1 MPDLE
6 RRLGEGRRA
15 VATMDPPVDLWERV
29 VERSEH
35 GDSVVIDLAAVRRRH
50 TSAWLVA
57 AAVVV
62 LIALAGALV
71 LYADDDDPVHTVD
84 VGPEPDT
91 EAPGVTVPQAPRP
104 NTVVSGVGCPFGI
117 SGEPIDMNPG
127 LYEPPGGD
135 FFGGE
140 AEPGQGAAYAI
151 FGAQV
156 AEVLVPGFKVNTAG
170 WHFEDVELERGTA
183 RLWLDGPAS
192 GPRGLPFVQ
201 VGWFPDTDEPC
212 SSFSVKVD
220 GGSVGENRRTAVA
233 LADRMVLPAEML
245 ALDLPGAEGGPVA
258 GLTLTDTEWEI
269 ASYPASG
276 QAGVSFTDTTVT
288 WDNGCGTVTADYELD
303 RLAARLTLSDRVESD
318 PGCVSPT
325 LPGDVQPRPTINS
338 VMGIDRIPVSYSFGF
353 PGGPAENAGPVLTLS
368 YLGLIPA

>member
-1 MPDLE
+1 
-6 RRLGEGRRA
+6 
-15 VATMDPPVDLWERV
+15 
-29 VERSEH
+29 
-35 GDSVVIDLAAVRRRH
+35 
-50 TSAWLVA
+50 
-57 AAVVV
+57 
-62 LIALAGALV
+62 
-71 LYADDDDPVHTVD
+71 
-84 VGPEPDT
+84 
-91 EAPGVTVPQAPRP
+91 
-104 NTVVSGVGCPFGI
+104 
-117 SGEPIDMNPG
+117 
-127 LYEPPGGD
+127 
-135 FFGGE
+135 
-140 AEPGQGAAYAI
+140 
-151 FGAQV
+151 
-156 AEVLVPGFKVNTAG
+156 
-170 WHFEDVELERGTA
+170 
-183 RLWLDGPAS
+183 
-192 GPRGLPFVQ
+192 
-201 VGWFPDTDEPC
+201 
-212 SSFSVKVD
+212 
-220 GGSVGENRRTAVA
+220 
-233 LADRMVLPAEML
+233 MVLPAEML